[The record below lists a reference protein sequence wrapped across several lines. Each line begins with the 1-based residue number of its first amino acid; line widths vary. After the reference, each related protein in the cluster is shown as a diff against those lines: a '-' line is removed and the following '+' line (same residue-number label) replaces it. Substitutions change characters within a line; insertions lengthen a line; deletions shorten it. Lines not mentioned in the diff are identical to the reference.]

1 MIAGREELPRLP
13 IGMTKMWRS
22 IDIESGKVQHL
33 CALLTHCY
41 SSSAINEKTW
51 IIPAGKW
58 LDVLFKNIQLKFLHI
73 INAYNCYNPYSVCS
87 NYVYKDTNVLKTC
100 WTSLNSNTK
109 YKRLFV
115 WIHVCSTDEVISG
128 RSPYKSSYLLSTFKD
143 WLYFRAHMEYKRPDG
158 GLKISWSAL
167 KSLRH
172 WEASYAREINLLL
185 YGGVV
190 ILEIN
195 RRPTRTQK
203 CL

>member
-1 MIAGREELPRLP
+1 
-13 IGMTKMWRS
+13 MWRS

-115 WIHVCSTDEVISG
+115 WIHVALM
-128 RSPYKSSYLLSTFKD
+128 R
-143 WLYFRAHMEYKRPDG
+143 LYQG
-158 GLKISWSAL
+158 G
-167 KSLRH
+167 H
-172 WEASYAREINLLL
+172 
-185 YGGVV
+185 
-190 ILEIN
+190 
-195 RRPTRTQK
+195 PTRVRTYWVHLRIDCIFVRIWSINAQTEVWK
-203 CL
+203 FREAL